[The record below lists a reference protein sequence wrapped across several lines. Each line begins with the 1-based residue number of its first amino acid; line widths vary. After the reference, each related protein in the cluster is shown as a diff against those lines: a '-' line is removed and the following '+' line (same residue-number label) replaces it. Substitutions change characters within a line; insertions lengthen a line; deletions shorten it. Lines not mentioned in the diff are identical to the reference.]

1 MYLSES
7 QLELIQLIGDAGQ
20 VDLLSARISTVS
32 SLTARGL
39 ADVVY
44 AKRPGQI
51 TYVELT
57 DLGMAVADHIDDFY
71 KLPKY
76 KDVLAKTHLAKG
88 VMRKVARANRAS

>member
-1 MYLSES
+1 MYLSEA
-7 QLELIQLIGDAGQ
+7 QLELIELIGDAGQ

-39 ADVVY
+39 ANVVY

-57 DLGMAVADHIDDFY
+57 EPGIAVAENLDYFH
-71 KLPKY
+71 KLPRY
-76 KDVLAKTHLAKG
+76 KDVLQKTHVAKG
-88 VMRKVARANRAS
+88 IMRKVARTTRAA